1 MRYPPTLRGAV
12 LSVVVGL
19 GILAWNGAPNEARAD
34 QNDPRLGEFFE
45 ILLNAP
51 LLSPQAQFAQAQI
64 WTIWL
69 NAPSASGRV
78 LMEQGLTQMQNGA
91 VTDAIETFDALIS
104 LEPGFAEAWN
114 KRATVNFMAGNYADA
129 IADIEETLSLEPRHF
144 GAQSG
149 KGLVLD
155 AMGEKEAALEA
166 FEKAL
171 RINPHMPQIA
181 LRVEQIE
188 TEIRGSQL

>member
-1 MRYPPTLRGAV
+1 MRYPLTMRGLLLAALV
-12 LSVVVGL
+12 CL
-19 GILAWNGAPNEARAD
+19 GILAGYGTPDPSRAD

-51 LLSPQAQFAQAQI
+51 LMSPQAQFAQVQI

-69 NAPSASGRV
+69 EAPSASGRV
-78 LMEQGLTQMQNGA
+78 LMDQGVAQIQGGDTAG
-91 VTDAIETFDALIS
+91 AIETFNALIS

-129 IADIEETLSLEPRHF
+129 IADIEEALTLEPRHF

-155 AMGEKEAALEA
+155 AMGEREAALEA

>member
-1 MRYPPTLRGAV
+1 MRYPPAIRGFAAAALVCLGVLAV
-12 LSVVVGL
+12 IGTPVQS
-19 GILAWNGAPNEARAD
+19 RAD

-51 LLSPQAQFAQAQI
+51 LMSPQAQLAQAQI

-69 NAPSASGRV
+69 DAPSASGRV
-78 LMEQGLTQMQNGA
+78 LMEQGLAQMQSGA
-91 VTDAIETFDALIS
+91 IDDAVETFDALIS
-104 LEPGFAEAWN
+104 LEPRFAEAWN

-129 IADIEETLSLEPRHF
+129 MADIEETLSLEPRHF

-166 FEKAL
+166 LEKAL
-171 RINPHMPQIA
+171 RINPHMPQILLLVEDLKKN
-181 LRVEQIE
+181 LRGQ
-188 TEIRGSQL
+188 QL